1 MASKQNQTQDTD
13 PRADSTKNIE
23 TIEEDLELRGLRKD
37 FGDLNAVDSVDLE
50 INAGGLSSFCS
61 DRAVVARPQHY
72 E

>member
-37 FGDLNAVDSVDLE
+37 FGDLNAVDSVDL
-50 INAGGLSSFCS
+50 
-61 DRAVVARPQHY
+61 
-72 E
+72 